1 MFNYIYNIIVTT
13 NMGGTCKVIVVLIGN
28 KIVIGRLSEYE
39 EMNYGLKL
47 SGILFV
53 RTIWVVVE
61 FDDASS
67 WMTA

>member
-1 MFNYIYNIIVTT
+1 
-13 NMGGTCKVIVVLIGN
+13 MGGTCKVTVVLIGN

-53 RTIWVVVE
+53 RTILVVME
-61 FDDASS
+61 SNTEEMS
-67 WMTA
+67 NG

>member
-1 MFNYIYNIIVTT
+1 
-13 NMGGTCKVIVVLIGN
+13 MGGTCKVIVLIGN
-28 KIVIGRLSEYE
+28 KTVMGRLSEYE

-61 FDDASS
+61 SNTEEMSNA
-67 WMTA
+67 